1 MAPFLNVGGGPD
13 GKVDGNEIAGADV
26 VGGGPDG
33 NVDGNEITGADI
45 VGGGPNLF
53 AAITVLAPFLNVGGG
68 PDGNEITDAADIV
81 GGEPDGNEISFLG
94 GGIVDGG
101 NDVILA
107 SGGNP

>member
-13 GKVDGNEIAGADV
+13 GKVDGNEIA
-26 VGGGPDG
+26 
-33 NVDGNEITGADI
+33 GADI

-68 PDGNEITDAADIV
+68 PDGSVITGAADIV
-81 GGEPDGNEISFLG
+81 GGEPDGNKISFLG